1 MEAEKFEAFEEDFD
15 EQDATYQVWIVG
27 YREDGSDSDFQVMVN
42 ESKSPEAMVEYAKLF
57 ADERRY
63 ETLSI
68 PEDVT
73 YVEITVD
80 TAVQIDGSES
90 QEGALFRTVIQIK

>member
-15 EQDATYQVWIVG
+15 EQDAMYQVWLVG

-42 ESKSPEAMVEYAKLF
+42 ESKSPEAMAEYAKLF

-68 PEDVT
+68 PEDVM

-80 TAVQIDGSES
+80 TAVKIDGSES
-90 QEGALFRTVIQIK
+90 QEGALFRTVIKVK